1 MNTHV
6 DREAGFAAFTQGRSL
21 CVRLD
26 GQLDQG
32 LAQWITTLLRQDQHA
47 IRLRLECSSL
57 QGVDPAAA
65 RLLAS
70 GLIRWSQR
78 GPGRSV
84 DILNLDSSVQQRVGW
99 HPLRTFHDR
108 DELVFI
114 DPALD
119 DAGSLA
125 PSRH

>member
-6 DREAGFAAFTQGRSL
+6 DREAGFAVFTQGRSL
-21 CVRLD
+21 CVRLH
-26 GQLDQG
+26 GQLDLGMAQG
-32 LAQWITTLLRQDQHA
+32 VTALIRHDQHA
-47 IRLRLECSSL
+47 VRLRLECSSL
-57 QGVDPAAA
+57 QGVDSAGA

-84 DILNLDSSVQQRVGW
+84 NILNLDCSVQARVAW
-99 HPLRTFHDR
+99 HPLRTFHDPN
-108 DELVFI
+108 ELVFI
-114 DPALD
+114 DPD
-119 DAGSLA
+119 RDETWSPA